1 MRPHPARYA
10 APMDLTSLPYPS
22 RRVPVCARNTVA
34 CSNPLAA
41 QAGLAMMARGGSA
54 IDAIVAMASTLT
66 LVEPT
71 GNGIGSDAFALVWDG
86 QSLHGLNGSGRAPA
100 ALSPDDFAGRDAM
113 PQLGWGP
120 VTVPGAVDAW
130 RTLHDQFGTV
140 PFAEVLKPAIDY
152 ARDGFPVS
160 PLTGRGWQGVVRRY
174 ADYPSFLET
183 FAPNG
188 RPPRP
193 GQVFQSSGHADSL
206 QDIAETGGETFY
218 RGRLA
223 RAMAE
228 FARAGG
234 GKLTLDDLAA
244 HKSEWVVP
252 LSQTFAGVD
261 LHEIPPSGQGI
272 AALIALGILE
282 HLDLARFPV
291 DSPDSVHLQVEAMK
305 IAFSETTRHLADPRF
320 MEVPPEALLEPEF
333 LARRAA
339 EVRLDA
345 AQAYESR
352 VAVDHGTVFLTA
364 ADARGMMVSYIQSN
378 YMGFG
383 SGIVPPGT
391 GISMQNR
398 GACFVLTPG
407 HPNRVAGGKKPY
419 HTIIPGF
426 VTRDGKPLMAF
437 GVMGGHMQP
446 QGHLQMVVRCF
457 VYDQNPQAA
466 SDAPRWQC
474 TPEGA
479 LMLERGFDPGVA
491 AELARRGHT
500 LMTDANEINFGGAQ
514 LILKTEGGYVAGS
527 DHRKDGQAVGF

>member
-1 MRPHPARYA
+1 
-10 APMDLTSLPYPS
+10 MDLTALPYPS
-22 RRVPVCARNTVA
+22 RRVPVCARNVVA

-41 QAGLAMMARGGSA
+41 QAGLSMMARGGSA
-54 IDAIVAMASTLT
+54 VDAIVAMASTLT

-86 QSLHGLNGSGRAPA
+86 QTLHGLNGNGRSPA
-100 ALSPDDFAGRDAM
+100 ALSAEDFAGLDAM
-113 PQLGWGP
+113 PSLGWGA

-130 RTLHDQFGTV
+130 RTLHEQFGTV
-140 PFAEVLKPAIDY
+140 PFADVLKPAIGY

-160 PLTGRGWQGVVRRY
+160 PLTGRGWQSVVRRF
-174 ADYPSFLET
+174 AEYPAFLDT
-183 FAPNG
+183 FAPGG
-188 RPPRP
+188 RPPRS
-193 GQVFQSSGHADSL
+193 GEIFQSSGHADSL
-206 QDIAETGGETFY
+206 QDIAETRGETMY

-223 RAMAE
+223 RAIVDAS
-228 FARAGG
+228 RAGG
-234 GKLTLDDLAA
+234 GKMTLDDLAS
-244 HKSEWVVP
+244 HKSEWVAP
-252 LSQTFAGVD
+252 MAQRFNGVD
-261 LHEIPPSGQGI
+261 LHEIPPAGQGI
-272 AALIALGILE
+272 AALVALGILE
-282 HLDLARFPV
+282 RLDLKRFAV

-305 IAFSETTRHLADPRF
+305 IAFSEISRHLADPRF
-320 MEVPPEALLEPEF
+320 MEIRPDTLLAPAF
-333 LARRAA
+333 LDARAA

-352 VAVDHGTVFLTA
+352 VAIDHGTVYLCA

-383 SGIVPPGT
+383 SGIVPAGT

-407 HPNRVAGGKKPY
+407 HPNQVAGGKKPY

-426 VTRDGKPLMAF
+426 VTREGKAAMAF

-446 QGHLQMVVRCF
+446 QGHVQMVVRCF
-457 VYDQNPQAA
+457 MHDQNPQAA

-474 TPEGA
+474 TPEGK

-491 AELARRGHT
+491 AELARRGHDLT
-500 LMTDANEINFGGAQ
+500 TDAGEINFGGAQ
-514 LILKTEGGYVAGS
+514 LIMVNESSYVAGS

>member
-1 MRPHPARYA
+1 
-10 APMDLTSLPYPS
+10 MDLTALPYPS
-22 RRVPVCARNTVA
+22 RRVPVCARNVVA

-41 QAGLAMMARGGSA
+41 QAGLSMMARGGSA
-54 IDAIVAMASTLT
+54 VDAIVAMASTLT

-86 QSLHGLNGSGRAPA
+86 ATLHGLNGNGRSPA
-100 ALSPDDFAGRDAM
+100 ALSPDDFAGQAAM
-113 PQLGWGP
+113 PTLGWGA

-130 RTLHDQFGTV
+130 RTLHEQFGTV
-140 PFAEVLKPAIDY
+140 PFADVLKPAIGY

-160 PLTGRGWQGVVRRY
+160 PLTGRGWQSVTRRY
-174 ADYPSFLET
+174 ADYPAFLDT
-183 FAPNG
+183 FAPGG

-193 GQVFQSSGHADSL
+193 GEIFQSSGHADSL
-206 QDIAETGGETFY
+206 QDIAETRGETMY

-223 RAMAE
+223 RAIVDA
-228 FARAGG
+228 ARAGG
-234 GKLTLDDLAA
+234 GKMTLDDLAS

-252 LSQTFAGVD
+252 LAQKFGGVH

-291 DSPDSVHLQVEAMK
+291 DSADSVHLQVEAMK
-305 IAFSETTRHLADPRF
+305 IAFSEITRHLADPRF
-320 MEVPPEALLEPEF
+320 MQVEPEALLAPPF
-333 LARRAA
+333 LERRAA
-339 EVRLDA
+339 EVKLDTS
-345 AQAYESR
+345 QAYESR
-352 VAVDHGTVFLTA
+352 VAIDHGTVFLTA
-364 ADARGMMVSYIQSN
+364 ADSRGMMVSYIQSN

-407 HPNRVAGGKKPY
+407 HPNQVAGGKKPY

-426 VTRDGKPLMAF
+426 VTKDGQGLMAM

-446 QGHLQMVVRCF
+446 QGHVQMVVRCF
-457 VYDQNPQAA
+457 LHDQNPQAA

-474 TPEGA
+474 TPEGT
-479 LMLERGFDPGVA
+479 LMLERGFDTGVA
-491 AELARRGHT
+491 AELARRGHQ
-500 LMTDANEINFGGAQ
+500 LVTDAGEINFGGAQ
-514 LILKTEGGYVAGS
+514 LILKTGGGYVAGS